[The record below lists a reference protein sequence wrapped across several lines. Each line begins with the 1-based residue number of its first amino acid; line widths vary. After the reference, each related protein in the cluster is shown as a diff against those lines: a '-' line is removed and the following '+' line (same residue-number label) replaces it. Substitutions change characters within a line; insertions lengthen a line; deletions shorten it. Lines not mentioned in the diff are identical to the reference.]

1 MIDFLDAFYPIL
13 GYMTLGGVIAFA
25 ALYLIGKDGGLL
37 PDDLT
42 DDEARIVEEQRLR
55 ELGCD
60 EHGTITTNAT
70 AGTEGVMNDRLGELS
85 HEMAEDIRQTMHRR
99 IGDPFG
105 GADDGPTVTFYTTY
119 APRCLI
125 GSKPRWSWQQAGLPV
140 EPPSRYAHDANNE
153 PAWLKIMEAR

>member
-1 MIDFLDAFYPIL
+1 
-13 GYMTLGGVIAFA
+13 
-25 ALYLIGKDGGLL
+25 
-37 PDDLT
+37 
-42 DDEARIVEEQRLR
+42 
-55 ELGCD
+55 
-60 EHGTITTNAT
+60 
-70 AGTEGVMNDRLGELS
+70 MNDRVGELS
-85 HEMAEDIRQTMHRR
+85 HEMADDIRQTMHRR